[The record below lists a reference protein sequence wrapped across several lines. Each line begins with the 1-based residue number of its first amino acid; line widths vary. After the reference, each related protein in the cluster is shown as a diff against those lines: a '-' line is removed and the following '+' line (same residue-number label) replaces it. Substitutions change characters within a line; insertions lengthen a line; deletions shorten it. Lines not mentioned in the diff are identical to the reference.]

1 MMLRDEKHEQLLK
14 TVNVS
19 KRKSQE
25 KMVLQKHIPV
35 LVSKEIGLTDQIFRF
50 FNLHLSWSCI
60 QILMDIS
67 LGIPTPISKLSV

>member
-1 MMLRDEKHEQLLK
+1 MMLMDEKHEQLLK

-19 KRKSQE
+19 KRKLQE
-25 KMVLQKHIPV
+25 KMVLQTHIPV
-35 LVSKEIGLTDQIFRF
+35 LVSKEIGLTDQSFQF

-60 QILMDIS
+60 QSPTDLS